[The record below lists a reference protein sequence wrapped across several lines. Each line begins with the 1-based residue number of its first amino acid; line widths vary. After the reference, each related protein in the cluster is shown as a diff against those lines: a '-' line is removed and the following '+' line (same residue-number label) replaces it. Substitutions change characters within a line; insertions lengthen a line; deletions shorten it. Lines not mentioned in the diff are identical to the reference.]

1 MYAKRFILQMTDIT
15 HKKEEAPEVN
25 TVFTQTK
32 FYLFSKKHILN
43 PNLAKSMG
51 ANFGE

>member
-25 TVFTQTK
+25 TVYTQTK
-32 FYLFSKKHILN
+32 ILFIFQKT
-43 PNLAKSMG
+43 NLAKSMG